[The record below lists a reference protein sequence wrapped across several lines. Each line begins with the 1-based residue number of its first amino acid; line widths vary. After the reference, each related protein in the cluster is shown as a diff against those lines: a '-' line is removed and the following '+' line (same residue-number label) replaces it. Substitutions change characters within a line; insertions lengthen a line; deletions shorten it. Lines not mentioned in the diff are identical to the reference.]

1 MVKGDKSMI
10 TEIIFSD
17 YYRTFLLC
25 ILSMV
30 FAFSM
35 RNASIRKKVF
45 AFAGYEF
52 TMCIPFFWILIV
64 CTIVTDFYYES
75 IIAIVKWGLMWIF
88 YFTISTILLFVM
100 YSILW
105 KKNNILK
112 IATLLFSIIIVIVP
126 LYVININ

>member
-35 RNASIRKKVF
+35 RNASTRKKVF

-52 TMCIPFFWILIV
+52 IMCIPFFWILIV
-64 CTIVTDFYYES
+64 CTIVTEFYYES

-88 YFTISTILLFVM
+88 HFTISTILLFVM

-112 IATLLFSIIIVIVP
+112 IATLLFSILIVIVP